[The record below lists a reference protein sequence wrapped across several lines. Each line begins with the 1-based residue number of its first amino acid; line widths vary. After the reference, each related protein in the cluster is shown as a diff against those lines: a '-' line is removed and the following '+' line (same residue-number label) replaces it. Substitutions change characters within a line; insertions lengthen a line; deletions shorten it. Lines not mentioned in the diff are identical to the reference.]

1 MSAAAA
7 LRCVRALPAANSTL
21 SLLRKSSRSAPV
33 NVALVAEREGANATR
48 GCVMALQPARGSLDL
63 ARIVPFS
70 DVQALNIGVLGVY
83 PNVLSARPGLR
94 GRINADAAACLGGV
108 VTSEMEA
115 VNRNARRP
123 KKVKGRRFVIGD
135 MRCTDRSQ

>member
-7 LRCVRALPAANSTL
+7 IRCVRALPAANSAL
-21 SLLRKSSRSAPV
+21 SILRKSSRSAPV
-33 NVALVAEREGANATR
+33 NVALVAPREGANATR
-48 GCVMALQPARGSLDL
+48 GCVISLQSARGSLDL
-63 ARIVPFS
+63 ARIVPCS
-70 DVQALNIGVLGVY
+70 DGQALNMGVLGVC

-94 GRINADAAACLGGV
+94 GRINADAAACLGDV

-123 KKVKGRRFVIGD
+123 KKVKGGWFVICD
-135 MRCTDRSQ
+135 KRCTDRSQ